1 MADILSQ
8 EEVDALLSA
17 VSSGEIPVNTTA
29 DPGIKKQVNVYDFK
43 RPEMISKD
51 QVRTLQMVH
60 ENFARFLSNFMST
73 YLRTVVEINLIAV
86 DQLTYGEFIMSL
98 PNPTS
103 INIMSMDPL
112 MGRGIFEVNPILV
125 FTIVDRLLGGP
136 GISPQEIRLFTDIEQ
151 KIMSNVV
158 QRALVGLSEAWEHVA
173 DIDFKF
179 VDKEMNPQF
188 CQILAPS
195 ETVAAITLEVKIAET
210 KGIMSI
216 CIPYLSLEP
225 LIDKLSAQ
233 HLIGA
238 PPKKISDDQKR
249 NIEFSLKNASV
260 TVTFEV
266 GRTQLPIR
274 DIMELQ
280 AGDIIMFEKSVNTP
294 NYVFVENVPKFYG
307 VPGLIGSKKGFL
319 ISSRIDY

>member
-17 VSSGEIPVNTTA
+17 VSSGDIPVNTVSDSGA
-29 DPGIKKQVNVYDFK
+29 KKQVNVYDFK

-51 QVRTLQMVH
+51 QIRTLQMVH

-73 YLRTVVEINLIAV
+73 YLRTVVDINLIAV

-103 INIMSMDPL
+103 INIISMDPL
-112 MGRGIFEVNPILV
+112 VGRGIFEINPVLV
-125 FTIVDRLLGGP
+125 FSIVDRLLGGP
-136 GISPQEIRLFTDIEQ
+136 GYSPSEIRLFTDIEQ
-151 KIMSNVV
+151 RIISNVV
-158 QRALVGLSEAWEHVA
+158 QRALGGLSVSWEHVA
-173 DIDFKF
+173 NIDFKI
-179 VDKEMNPQF
+179 VDREMNPQF

-195 ETVAAITLEVKIAET
+195 ETVAAITLEVKIVET
-210 KGIMSI
+210 KGIISI

-238 PPKKISDDQKR
+238 PPKKTSDEQKQ
-249 NIEFSLKNASV
+249 NITNNLKNASV

-280 AGDIIMFEKSVNTP
+280 VGDVIVLDKSVNTP
-294 NYVFVENVPKFYG
+294 NYVCVENVPKFYG
-307 VPGLIGSKKGFL
+307 VPGLLGSKKGFL
-319 ISSRIDY
+319 IQSKIE